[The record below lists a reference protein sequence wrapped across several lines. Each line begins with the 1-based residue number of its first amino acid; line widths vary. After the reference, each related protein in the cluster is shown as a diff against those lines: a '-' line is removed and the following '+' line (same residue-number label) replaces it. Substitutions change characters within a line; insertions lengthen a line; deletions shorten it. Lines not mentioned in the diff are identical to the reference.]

1 LLNAGPGERATTVAS
16 PSTAITADNAKS
28 MMGK

>member
-1 LLNAGPGERATTVAS
+1 LLNVGPGERATTVTA
-16 PSTAITADNAKS
+16 PTTAITADNAKS

>member
-1 LLNAGPGERATTVAS
+1 LLNAGPGEWATVTA
-16 PSTAITADNAKS
+16 PTTAITADNAKS